1 MVLCVFSESLRV
13 TDLLIV
19 TQSSTEKTWISAE
32 KFQISLAG
40 CWMFAVFFTPSP
52 PFARFD
58 ERSEASQ
65 KVGTEG
71 GFLKGFWILDD

>member
-1 MVLCVFSESLRV
+1 
-13 TDLLIV
+13 
-19 TQSSTEKTWISAE
+19 
-32 KFQISLAG
+32 
-40 CWMFAVFFTPSP
+40 MFAVFFTPSP

-71 GFLKGFWILDD
+71 GFLKEYRIIDAGYWICTVQENFNLNS